1 MISLALPFVAALVL
15 GAPPAGPCDLVDKAK
30 ITALLGQPATGE
42 PSGPEKDEDTGGMMS
57 YCSYRAGQ
65 LMVIV
70 SNVVFAN
77 AAAARKAT
85 TQELVKARLDDETAK
100 VTAEQGVADAGYWA
114 ESAKGRMYVVLK
126 GARVVGV
133 MIGGES
139 PKPAATY
146 HDALKDAAVT
156 AASR

>member
-1 MISLALPFVAALVL
+1 MISRALPFVAALVL
-15 GAPPAGPCDLVDKAK
+15 SAPPAGPCDLVDKAK

-42 PSGPEKDEDTGGMMS
+42 PSGPEKDEDTGGMVS

-70 SNVVFAN
+70 SDVAFAD
-77 AAAARKAT
+77 AGAARKAT
-85 TQELVKARLDDETAK
+85 TQELVKDRLDDETAK
-100 VTAEQGVADAGYWA
+100 VTVEQGVADAGYWA
-114 ESAKGRMYVVLK
+114 ESAKGRMYVVRK
-126 GARVVGV
+126 GARVVAV

-139 PKPAATY
+139 PKAAATY
-146 HDALKDAAVT
+146 HDALKEAAVT